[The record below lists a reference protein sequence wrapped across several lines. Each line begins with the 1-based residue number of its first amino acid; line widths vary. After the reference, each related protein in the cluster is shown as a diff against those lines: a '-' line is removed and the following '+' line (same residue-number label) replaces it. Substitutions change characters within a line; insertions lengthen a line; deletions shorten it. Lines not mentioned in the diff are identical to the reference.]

1 MAGKA
6 LFALVMTCEVK
17 ADSIH
22 GIAKSVGARVENV
35 AGDVLD
41 HNVVPISLNPNFRLI
56 RQ

>member
-22 GIAKSVGARVENV
+22 GIDKSVGARVENV